1 MIPLKDD
8 NPRTIIPFIN
18 VSLIIVNVLVFFYE
32 ISLGPQLEGFIKEY
46 GAIPGYIV
54 QGQNLETLFTSMFL
68 HGGFYHLGGNMLYLW
83 IFGDNIENYLG
94 HFRYIIFYLT
104 CGLLAAL
111 AHIIFSQISEVPM
124 VGASGAIS
132 GVLGAYLIKYPRAR
146 VLVLI
151 PIFFFLTTRRVSA
164 LFILGFWFILQLFSG
179 ITSTGIRGGG
189 IAFWAHVG
197 GFVAGAILIN
207 FFSKRRRVK

>member
-1 MIPLKDD
+1 
-8 NPRTIIPFIN
+8 
-18 VSLIIVNVLVFFYE
+18 
-32 ISLGPQLEGFIKEY
+32 
-46 GAIPGYIV
+46 
-54 QGQNLETLFTSMFL
+54 
-68 HGGFYHLGGNMLYLW
+68 MLYLW

-94 HFRYIIFYLT
+94 HFRYMIFYLS
-104 CGLLAAL
+104 CGLFAAL
-111 AHIIFSQISEVPM
+111 AHIILSQVSEVPM

-151 PIFFFLTTRRVSA
+151 PIFFFLTRKVSA

-179 ITSTGIRGGG
+179 IASTGIPGGG

-207 FFSKRRRVK
+207 FFSRKRRVEWSS